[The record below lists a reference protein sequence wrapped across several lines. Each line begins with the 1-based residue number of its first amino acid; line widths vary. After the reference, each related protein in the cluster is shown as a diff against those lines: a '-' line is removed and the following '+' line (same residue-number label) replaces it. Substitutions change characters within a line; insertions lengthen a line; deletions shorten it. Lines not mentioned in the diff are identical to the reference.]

1 MCFNNLS
8 HNFVFNL
15 FFLKSNVNFMSEKKI
30 GYDDAYS
37 LKTPEDSK
45 KLYKKWAET
54 YDEDFALNSN
64 YLSPKKI
71 SIFFNKHAKNT
82 DTPILDVGAGTGL
95 VGEFLY
101 RTGNKKIIGIDISS
115 EMLEQAKLKG
125 CYSSLMK
132 ADVTKRIPLKNNSIG
147 AVVSAGTFTHGHV
160 GPDSFDELLRI
171 TKPGGL
177 FVISINSK
185 FFIKAGFKEKFS
197 KIKNI
202 ISSPLFKKFS
212 AHGKNTNKTYNE
224 VEIIACIF
232 RKK

>member
-1 MCFNNLS
+1 
-8 HNFVFNL
+8 
-15 FFLKSNVNFMSEKKI
+15 MSEKKI
-30 GYDDAYS
+30 GYEEAYS

-45 KLYKKWAET
+45 KLYKKWAKT

-160 GPDSFDELLRI
+160 GPDAFDELLRI

-177 FVISINSK
+177 FVLSINSK
-185 FFIKAGFKEKFS
+185 VFIKNGFKEKFF
-197 KIKNI
+197 KIKNSI
-202 ISSPLFKKFS
+202 FDPLFNEFKVHDNKDEKFVNI
-212 AHGKNTNKTYNE
+212 K
-224 VEIIACIF
+224 VFACIF
-232 RKK
+232 RKNF

>member
-1 MCFNNLS
+1 
-8 HNFVFNL
+8 
-15 FFLKSNVNFMSEKKI
+15 MSEKKI

-37 LKTPEDSK
+37 LKTPGDSK

-82 DTPILDVGAGTGL
+82 DAPILDVGAGTGL

-125 CYSSLMK
+125 CYSSLME
-132 ADVTKRIPLKNNSIG
+132 ADVTKKIPLKNNSIG

-160 GPDSFDELLRI
+160 GPDAFDELLRI

-177 FVISINSK
+177 FVLSINSK
-185 FFIKAGFKEKFS
+185 VFIKGGFQEKFLR
-197 KIKNI
+197 IKNN
-202 ISSPLFKKFS
+202 ISSPIFNKYNAHGEHKDKKFS
-212 AHGKNTNKTYNE
+212 
-224 VEIIACIF
+224 EIKIFASIF
-232 RKK
+232 RKKLFA